1 MTDEEIVRLVQLGE
15 KEKYGEIVER
25 YERQLLTY
33 VRRLIN
39 QREEEVEDLVQDVF
53 ISAYV
58 NIQGFDHKLKFSS
71 WIYRI
76 AHNKAIDY
84 FKKKRIKNMVVIDED
99 NEEWLVKEEKLQ
111 EVLAIEEESR
121 EKLKG
126 MIEKLNVAYKD
137 VIMLYFFENKSYEE
151 ISDILKIPTGNV
163 GVNLMRAKKQLK
175 KLLISNVK

>member
-25 YERQLLTY
+25 YERQLLIY

-76 AHNKAIDY
+76 AHNAE
-84 FKKKRIKNMVVIDED
+84 RIVGIIEAGSDEP
-99 NEEWLVKEEKLQ
+99 N
-111 EVLAIEEESR
+111 A
-121 EKLKG
+121 
-126 MIEKLNVAYKD
+126 
-137 VIMLYFFENKSYEE
+137 
-151 ISDILKIPTGNV
+151 
-163 GVNLMRAKKQLK
+163 
-175 KLLISNVK
+175 